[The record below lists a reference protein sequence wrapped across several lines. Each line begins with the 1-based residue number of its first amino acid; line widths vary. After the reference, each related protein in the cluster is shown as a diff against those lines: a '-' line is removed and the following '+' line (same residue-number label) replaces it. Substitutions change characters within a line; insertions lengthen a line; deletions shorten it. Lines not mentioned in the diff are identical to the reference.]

1 MAAKNVNQTVMRW
14 LNGGVIKIDDSTD
27 VHTIANIHDGALSF
41 SPVMREP
48 KYFKDRGVQQAPIEG
63 DDTLGELTVEVNC
76 GALKQAADTSLLELL
91 IADGSS
97 STNLA
102 KEYTS
107 VIMEFPVS
115 RGGTTGQRV
124 TFTNCSVNAPPEW
137 NLGQDYDKLK
147 FTMRFRAQ
155 TLATY

>member
-1 MAAKNVNQTVMRW
+1 MAALDVNGTVMRW
-14 LNGGVIKIDDSTD
+14 LNGGTLKITGAADT
-27 VHTIANIHDGALSF
+27 HTILNIHEGSLTWT
-41 SPVMREP
+41 PVMREP

-63 DDTLGELTVEVNC
+63 DDTLGELSVEVNC
-76 GALKQAADTSLLELL
+76 GALKQGSGSSLIELL

-102 KEYTS
+102 MEYAS
-107 VIMEFPVS
+107 VIMDFPVS
-115 RGGTTGQRV
+115 RGGSTGQRV
-124 TFTNCSVNAPPEW
+124 TFTNASVNAPPEW
-137 NLGQDYDKLK
+137 SKGDDYDKLK